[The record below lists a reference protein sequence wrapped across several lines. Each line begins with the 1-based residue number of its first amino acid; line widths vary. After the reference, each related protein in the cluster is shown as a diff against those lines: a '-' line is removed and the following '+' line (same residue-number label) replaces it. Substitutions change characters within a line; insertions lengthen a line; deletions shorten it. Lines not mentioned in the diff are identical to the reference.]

1 MCYNMH
7 METWTYIGS
16 RIAEA
21 RQQIGWS
28 TEELARRFQTSGA
41 TMSRWQS
48 GKQRIAFDDLEKLA
62 QLLGKPVQ
70 YFLPGWYVD
79 PEKIPPEIA
88 RLTNR
93 IAEIPAGE
101 MRKRVID
108 GLIDQV
114 NTVLEAIPDWYADA
128 SRISPEMENLI
139 QRLNE
144 VSTSATR
151 DKLIGVLTGQVE
163 ILLESVADKK

>member
-1 MCYNMH
+1 MQ
-7 METWTYIGS
+7 TWTLIGN
-16 RIAEA
+16 RISEA
-21 RQQIGWS
+21 RQELGWS
-28 TEELARRFQTSGA
+28 TEELARRFKTSGA

-48 GKQRIAFDDLEKLA
+48 GKQRISFDDLEKLS
-62 QLLGKPVQ
+62 QVLGKPVQ

-79 PEKIPPEIA
+79 PATIPPEIV
-88 RLTNR
+88 RLTDR
-93 IAEIPAGE
+93 IGEIPAGE

-114 NTVLEAIPDWYADA
+114 DTILEAIPDWYMDA
-128 SRISPEMENLI
+128 SRISPEIGNLM

-151 DKLIGVLTGQVE
+151 NKLIGVLTGQVE
-163 ILLESVADKK
+163 ILLESIADKK

>member
-1 MCYNMH
+1 MN
-7 METWTYIGS
+7 TWEHIGS
-16 RIAEA
+16 RIAKA
-21 RQQIGWS
+21 RQELGWS
-28 TEELARRFQTSGA
+28 TEELARRFETSGA

-62 QLLGKPVQ
+62 GLLSKPMQ

-79 PEKIPPEIA
+79 PANVSPEIA
-88 RLTNR
+88 RLTDR

-101 MRKRVID
+101 MRQQVIG
-108 GLIDQV
+108 GLLNQV
-114 NTVLEAIPDWYADA
+114 EILLQVIPDWYVD
-128 SRISPEMENLI
+128 SSHISPEIGNLI
-139 QRLNE
+139 QRLNQ

-163 ILLESVADKK
+163 VLLESMAERK

>member
-1 MCYNMH
+1 MK
-7 METWTYIGS
+7 TWTFIGR

-21 RQQIGWS
+21 RQERGWS
-28 TEELARRFQTSGA
+28 TEELARRFKTSGA

-48 GKQRIAFDDLEKLA
+48 GKQRISFDDLEELA
-62 QLLGKPVQ
+62 KLLGKPVQ
-70 YFLPGWYVD
+70 FFLPGWYLD
-79 PEKIPPEIA
+79 PESLPPDIV

-108 GLIDQV
+108 GLLDQV
-114 NTVLEAIPDWYADA
+114 ETLLEVIPDWYVDT
-128 SRISPEMENLI
+128 SEISPEIGNLI

-144 VSTSATR
+144 VSTNATR
-151 DKLIGVLTGQVE
+151 SKLIGVLTGQVE
-163 ILLESVADKK
+163 ILLESIAAKK